1 MIDFGQID
9 KVIHE
14 KARLS
19 IMTLLAGRGEWA
31 FQDLK
36 AQLTMSD
43 GNLITH
49 LRTLGQAGY
58 VKESRDESGTRPR
71 TTYALTAKG
80 KKAFQEYV
88 DLLEAIVKAARPE

>member
-19 IMTLLAGRGEWA
+19 IMTVLASRKPMA

-36 AQLTMSD
+36 ADLAMSD

-49 LRTLGQAGY
+49 LRTLMKAGY
-58 VKESRDESGTRPR
+58 VEETRDDSGNRPR
-71 TTYALTAKG
+71 TDYAITSSG
-80 KKAFQEYV
+80 SKAFRNYIDV
-88 DLLEAIVKAARPE
+88 LEAIVKATKPD

>member
-36 AQLTMSD
+36 AELTMSD

-71 TTYALTAKG
+71 TTYTLTAKG
-80 KKAFQEYV
+80 RKTFQQYV